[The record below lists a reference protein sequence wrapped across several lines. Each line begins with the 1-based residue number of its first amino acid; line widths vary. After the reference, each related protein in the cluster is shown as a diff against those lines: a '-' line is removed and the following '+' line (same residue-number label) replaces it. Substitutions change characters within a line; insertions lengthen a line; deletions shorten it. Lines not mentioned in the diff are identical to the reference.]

1 MRKSGIRAFCIIL
14 AFLILGTAC
23 TAAITKGFTDWN
35 PYGWFDKI
43 KEPEKPDTP
52 DTPDEPDAP
61 GEKTEAVTDGEGN
74 AMVSGKVYNLSP
86 RMLFASTT
94 AENAETA
101 AGITVQ
107 ATIEPAD
114 ADNKAVD
121 WAVSFVNPASTW
133 ATGKTVT
140 DYVTV
145 TPESDGSL
153 TATVK
158 CLKAFGEQIKITVT
172 SRDNSAAT
180 ESCTADYY
188 QRFAGLYLFGIVQ
201 KQDTVSAFEVTD
213 TGVNDD
219 EYSFIDVCPSL
230 GVGTISTDYDPF
242 ENITYS
248 AKLFSD
254 TDIEAA
260 IGRFNHFYY
269 IASEDKPAFP
279 SIELFPGAVNNGPRI
294 HWSASLDDFCMRTFR
309 NEFVTGDNYEKLK
322 LELKRALK
330 NITTQLEM
338 TLEVTAT
345 CNGQTVTES
354 FKIPLEFNVSINV
367 ESINLDNSSLKF

>member
-121 WAVSFVNPASTW
+121 WAVSFVNPASEW
-133 ATGKTVT
+133 ASGKTVT

-180 ESCTADYY
+180 ASCTADYY
-188 QRFAGLYLFGIVQ
+188 RRLAGIKLDKIIKQNKEIV
-201 KQDTVSAFEVTD
+201 KEIEVTND
-213 TGVNDD
+213 GVNAFFSGCGKFGDGTLPPEKDPAEYLTFSAKFYSGTDVKESLNKISRETFMIDD
-219 EYSFIDVCPSL
+219 NSYTLPAIDVTQNS
-230 GVGTISTDYDPF
+230 VHFSITWNASF
-242 ENITYS
+242 EN
-248 AKLFSD
+248 
-254 TDIEAA
+254 
-260 IGRFNHFYY
+260 
-269 IASEDKPAFP
+269 
-279 SIELFPGAVNNGPRI
+279 
-294 HWSASLDDFCMRTFR
+294 FCERTFKSEVLSNASYDIR
-309 NEFVTGDNYEKLK
+309 PEVKRGLK
-322 LELKRALK
+322 ENPK
-330 NITTQLEM
+330 LEM

-345 CNGQTVTES
+345 YNGQTVTES
-354 FKIPLEFNVSINV
+354 FKIPLTFNVNIGV
-367 ESINLDNSSLKF
+367 TGINLDNSSLKF

>member
-121 WAVSFVNPASTW
+121 WAVSFVNPASEW
-133 ATGKTVT
+133 ASGKTVT

-172 SRDNSAAT
+172 SRDNSDAT
-180 ESCTADYY
+180 ASCTADYY
-188 QRFAGLYLFGIVQ
+188 KKVLDVGYKILKGETEV
-201 KQDTVSAFEVTD
+201 DTLTITESGDDYTFCLGEVT
-213 TGVNDD
+213 
-219 EYSFIDVCPSL
+219 YSDGTLNPESL
-230 GVGTISTDYDPF
+230 GMEVMFMSLARTTSLRSYLLSGGIKQVHLGSLYPFSSRNTLSINSSIRSISEKLLLANSPLTSS
-242 ENITYS
+242 NI
-248 AKLFSD
+248 AKLRKLLPEYTGDSFTFSWLYRTSNKETFEYEND
-254 TDIEAA
+254 P
-260 IGRFNHFYY
+260 NY
-269 IASEDKPAFP
+269 IYKDLFEK
-279 SIELFPGAVNNGPRI
+279 SISIPVSYELSVP
-294 HWSASLDDFCMRTFR
+294 
-309 NEFVTGDNYEKLK
+309 VTG
-322 LELKRALK
+322 
-330 NITTQLEM
+330 I
-338 TLEVTAT
+338 
-345 CNGQTVTES
+345 
-354 FKIPLEFNVSINV
+354 I
-367 ESINLDNSSLKF
+367 LDNSSLKF

>member
-43 KEPEKPDTP
+43 KEPEKPDKP
-52 DTPDEPDAP
+52 DTPENPDEPSAP

-121 WAVSFVNPASTW
+121 WAVSFVNPASEW
-133 ATGKTVT
+133 ASGKTVT

-180 ESCTADYY
+180 ASCTADYY
-188 QRFAGLYLFGIVQ
+188 RRLAGIERDDII
-201 KQDTVSAFEVTD
+201 KQNKETVRSIEVTND
-213 TGVNDD
+213 GVNAFFGG
-219 EYSFIDVCPSL
+219 YAKF
-230 GVGTISTDYDPF
+230 GVGTLPLEKDPAEYLTF
-242 ENITYS
+242 S
-248 AKLFSD
+248 AKFYSGTDVKERLHRISSETFIIYDNNYPLPTIDVTKKTSDGFS
-254 TDIEAA
+254 I
-260 IGRFNHFYY
+260 
-269 IASEDKPAFP
+269 K
-279 SIELFPGAVNNGPRI
+279 
-294 HWSASLDDFCMRTFR
+294 WSASFEDFCARTFQSEVLSNASYDMR
-309 NEFVTGDNYEKLK
+309 PEVKR
-322 LELKRALK
+322 ELKE
-330 NITTQLEM
+330 NPQLEM

-345 CNGQTVTES
+345 YDGQTVTES
-354 FKIPLEFNVSINV
+354 FKIPLTFNVNIGV
-367 ESINLDNSSLKF
+367 TGINLDNSSLKF

>member
-1 MRKSGIRAFCIIL
+1 MRKSGIRTFCIIL

-52 DTPDEPDAP
+52 DTPDEP

-74 AMVSGKVYNLSP
+74 AMVSGKVYNLSS
-86 RMLFASTT
+86 RMLFAATT

-101 AGITVQ
+101 DGITVH

-121 WAVSFVNPASTW
+121 WSVSFVNPESTW
-133 ATGKTVT
+133 AKGKAVT

-172 SRDNSAAT
+172 SRDNSDAT
-180 ESCTADYY
+180 ASCTADYY
-188 QRFAGLYLFGIVQ
+188 ARFEGIELGDII
-201 KQDTVSAFEVTD
+201 KQNKETVRRIEVTND
-213 TGVNDD
+213 GVNA
-219 EYSFIDVCPSL
+219 SFGGAAKF
-230 GVGTISTDYDPF
+230 GVGTLLPEKDPAEYLTF
-242 ENITYS
+242 S
-248 AKLFSD
+248 AKFYSGTDVKEKLIHISSATFMIDDNNYPLPTIDVSQRGGEFSI
-254 TDIEAA
+254 T
-260 IGRFNHFYY
+260 
-269 IASEDKPAFP
+269 
-279 SIELFPGAVNNGPRI
+279 
-294 HWSASLDDFCMRTFR
+294 WSASFEDFCTRTFKSDVLNNASYDIR
-309 NEFVTGDNYEKLK
+309 PEVKR
-322 LELKRALK
+322 ELKA
-330 NITTQLEM
+330 NPQLEI

-345 CNGQTVTES
+345 YDGQTVTKT
-354 FKIPLEFNVSINV
+354 FKIPVSFNVNIGV
-367 ESINLDNSSLKF
+367 TGINLDNSSLKF

>member
-121 WAVSFVNPASTW
+121 WAVSFVNPASEW
-133 ATGKTVT
+133 ASGKTVT

-172 SRDNSAAT
+172 SRDNSDAT
-180 ESCTADYY
+180 ASCTADYY
-188 QRFAGLYLFGIVQ
+188 KRLAGIELEGM
-201 KQDTVSAFEVTD
+201 KQGKTVVNELEVT
-213 TGVNDD
+213 NDG
-219 EYSFIDVCPSL
+219 SQCQIGLAATL
-230 GVGTISTDYDPF
+230 GVGTINKEGDATF
-242 ENITYS
+242 S
-248 AKLFSD
+248 AK
-254 TDIEAA
+254 
-260 IGRFNHFYY
+260 FYSGADVMNTIRNADRTISEYAY
-269 IASEDKPAFP
+269 IAGNSGYPLP
-279 SIELFPGAVNNGPRI
+279 ELETVPIVGLSGPVF
-294 HWSASLDDFCMRTFR
+294 WTSSLDNFCARTFT
-309 NEFVTGDNYEKLK
+309 NEVVSAGNYDSLK
-322 LELKRALK
+322 LDLKRALK
-330 NITTQLEM
+330 NVTTQLEM
-338 TLEVTAT
+338 TLEITIT
-345 CNGQTVTES
+345 FDGQAVTES
-354 FKIPLEFNVSINV
+354 FKIPLTFNVNIGV
-367 ESINLDNSSLKF
+367 TGINLDNSSLKF